1 MTIRI
6 YPSRLPGE
14 PLETHCHAAISLH
27 EWMTTNVNGY
37 SIDREQPV
45 AVEVNGRRFFPG
57 SWATEILNPSDD
69 VRIYPVPR
77 GAAVIAWVA
86 VAVAVASAAYAI
98 FTARGIDSTYQ
109 SVGSGTSLDLN
120 PAKANSAALGDPIR
134 EVFGKYR
141 IYPDYVVSPVGR
153 FDTSDPEKYMM
164 SLFICLGAGNFS
176 FSEGDIRV
184 GSTPVTSL
192 GEGFNYSVYAPGEN
206 VGSDERTENWFVS
219 TEVGGTLSGSG
230 LDMGTTAPETDDI
243 LADSVTV
250 AGNSVT
256 FNNLVTDDDDGS
268 TSDDNQ
274 LPESWTVGA
283 SVTLIVPDSFTVTAS
298 GLYSQISGASLSELA
313 PYAGMSV
320 SLVYNS
326 ITYSLLIASYTPA
339 TEDAQASVTLAYEG
353 TDGTAFSGI
362 PEGTQRL
369 SLSHSGS
376 AYRLLTIDG
385 SAVTLARQIN
395 GVKDDSWPGF
405 STRTALDFQA
415 TGINDNELWLGPFL
429 ACPENETTNCI
440 EVNFSFPSGIC
451 GFKDN
456 GNKKNRTVKLE
467 LQYRVYGS
475 GEGWTSKK
483 FSYTNK
489 SINGLGYTERITTKT
504 TGLVEVRC
512 RRTNEQGENNC
523 RDSAYW
529 QALRSRLA
537 TRPTSYSGVTTMAV
551 SVETGG
557 KLAAQSDRRINAVV
571 TRKYDQ
577 GTARTISGA
586 LLHVLNNLGITA
598 DETTLNSLEETYW
611 TPRKEYFDFSADSDS
626 TSALDILQ
634 TITNAGMGYFLLSDG
649 LASAGREGVK
659 TWTGAITPQETTEEL
674 KTTFT
679 LPSQDDY
686 DGVNVTYINGET
698 WAEETI
704 QCRFPD
710 KPTPSKIESYTLDGV
725 LDKDR
730 AYRIGMRRLMGYRY
744 EKLTHSVSTEMDG
757 LCYEYMDRVVLAD
770 DIPGHDTL
778 SCLIIAATSD
788 GNALTLTL
796 SEPPDWGFT
805 NPVCLLRLQDG
816 TATGLI
822 KPTFIDEFRLSV
834 PLTTALAF
842 DEWIMDDPAV
852 EPPRLIFCS
861 SQQVGYDALLKEI
874 TPSSYGTCEITATQ
888 YTPLKYQYDD
898 ASYPG
903 DVS

>member
-14 PLETHCHAAISLH
+14 PLETHCHDAMTLH
-27 EWMTTNVNGY
+27 EWMTANVSGY
-37 SIDREQPV
+37 SINREQPV
-45 AVEVNGRRFFPG
+45 AVEINGRRLFPEK
-57 SWATEILNPSDD
+57 WNIDILRPSDD
-69 VRIYPVPR
+69 VRIYPVPH
-77 GAAVIAWVA
+77 GAVALAWVA
-86 VAVAVASAAYAI
+86 VAMAVASAAYAI
-98 FTARGIDSTYQ
+98 FSARGMDSSYQ
-109 SVGSGTSLDLN
+109 SVGSGSSLDLN
-120 PAKANSAALGDPIR
+120 PAKANSPALGDPIR
-134 EVFGKYR
+134 EVFGKHQ

-153 FDTSDPEKYMM
+153 FDSNDPEKYVV
-164 SLFICLGAGNFS
+164 SLFVCLGVGNFS
-176 FSEGDIRV
+176 FSEGDLRV

-192 GEGFNYSVYAPGEN
+192 GDGFSYSVFPPGSN
-206 VGSDERTENWFVS
+206 VGGDERTENWFIS
-219 TEVGGTLSGSG
+219 TEVGGTSSGSG

-243 LADSVTV
+243 LADSITV
-250 AGNSVT
+250 AGGSLT
-256 FNNLVTDDDDGS
+256 FSNLVTDDDGGS
-268 TSDDNQ
+268 TSNDNK
-274 LPESWTVGA
+274 LPESWIVGA
-283 SVTLIVPDSFTVTAS
+283 SVTLIVPDSFSVTTS

-313 PYAGMSV
+313 PYVGMPV

-339 TEDAQASVTLAYEG
+339 SEETQASVTLAYEG
-353 TDGTAFSGI
+353 SNGAAFSGI
-362 PEGTQRL
+362 PEGMQRI

-376 AYRLLTIDG
+376 NYRLLSTDG
-385 SAVTLARQIN
+385 ASVTVARLIN
-395 GVKDDSWPGF
+395 GVQDGTWPGF
-405 STRTALDFQA
+405 SARTALDFQA
-415 TGINDNELWLGPFL
+415 KGINDNEKWLGPFL
-429 ACPENETTNCI
+429 ACPENETTNCF

-456 GNKKNRTVKLE
+456 GKKKNRTVKLE

-475 GEGWTSKK
+475 GEGWTSRK
-483 FSYTNK
+483 FSYTDK
-489 SINGLGYTERITTKT
+489 SINGLGYTERFTTSKS
-504 TGLVEVRC
+504 GLVEVRC
-512 RRTNEQGENNC
+512 RRINEQGEKNC

-529 QALRSRLA
+529 QALRARLPA
-537 TRPTSYSGVTTMAV
+537 RPASYKGVTTMAV

-571 TRKYDQ
+571 TRQYDR
-577 GTARTISGA
+577 GTARTVSGA
-586 LLHVLNNLGITA
+586 LFHVLDSLSMAA
-598 DETTLNSLEETYW
+598 DETTINSLEQTYW
-611 TPRKEYFDFSADSDS
+611 TPRHEYFDFSVDSDS

-634 TITNAGMGYFLLSDG
+634 AITNAGMSYFLLSDG

-686 DGVNVTYINGET
+686 DGVDVTYINGDT
-698 WAEETI
+698 WSEETI
-704 QCRFPD
+704 QCRLPD
-710 KPTPSKIESYTLDGV
+710 KPTPLKIENYKLDGV

-744 EKLTHSVSTEMDG
+744 EKLTHNVSTEMDG

-770 DIPGHDTL
+770 DIPGHDTI

-788 GNALTLTL
+788 GKTLSLTL
-796 SEPPDWGFT
+796 SEPPAWNFT
-805 NPVCLLRLQDG
+805 NPVCLIRLQDG

-822 KPTFIDEFRLSV
+822 KPTFIDEFSLSV
-834 PLTTALAF
+834 PLTAALAF

-861 SQQVGYDALLKEI
+861 SQRVGYDALLKEI
-874 TPSSYGTCEITATQ
+874 TPSSDGTCEITATQ